1 MKKIFTLSKPSAF
14 FIAFLCAISFGFG
27 QVVAWEFNGNNGEE
41 VTVNATTINANLN
54 MSTLSRGG
62 GINPTTLNDAFSS
75 NDFTLNGT
83 QANALTNND
92 YLQFQV
98 STQTGYQVSLST
110 LDVTLRR
117 SNTGSNAYIWRYST
131 DGVNFNNI
139 GTPISYTVNAGN
151 GTAQAQINLSA
162 IAALQNVQFGTTIT
176 FRLYAW
182 GATNVGGTFAIGR
195 LAGNDLSIGG
205 VVSVAPPCPT
215 TTTWNGATWNNGLP
229 ALNKHVVLNGNYF
242 TNATNVS
249 FSACSLTVNN
259 GFILTINDNYYV
271 EVENNIAVAGEIN
284 VRPRGAVKQNSN
296 AGTVT
301 TSGSGIISV
310 TKSTAILNNWY
321 EYTYWSSP
329 VSGETI
335 GSGLSES
342 DVDRRFRFNASN
354 YLDALR
360 EINNNNTFVAGQDD
374 VDDNGDDWTLVNG
387 ATVMQPGVGYAA
399 THDEAGFFFAASYDY
414 TFRGPFN
421 NGIINVNVVR
431 NDTETNDNN
440 WNLIGNPY
448 PSAISADS
456 FFSQNSY
463 ALNPASGM
471 LDGTIYLWSQNTAP
485 SDSTNGN
492 EGLNFSASDYATIN
506 GAAQTAGGDGLT
518 PVRFIPSGQAFFVS
532 VSDSPASPSGNV
544 VFNNS
549 MRVVASNTQFFRN
562 SNTTSD
568 NKLWVNLTSDNGV
581 FNQIA
586 IAYIDG
592 ATNGFDGTFY
602 DAPRNLSANL
612 PSSIYTSIEG
622 NTKKFVIQGKA
633 SNSLTLD
640 EVIPL
645 GFNTSINVPT
655 VYTLSIAQFEGD
667 FMTNN
672 PIYLK
677 DNLLNTIHNLSTS
690 AYNFTSQVGEF
701 ESRFEIVFQ
710 PETLS
715 IGENDLN
722 ANSLTIIE
730 LNNDNVKF
738 TVSNNFDIKSVAI
751 LDLLG
756 RTLYQFEGQSNSEV
770 YNLSNLS
777 NTVYIAKVELSSGQ
791 VITKRAIKRN

>member
-27 QVVAWEFNGNNGEE
+27 QVELSSYSRVNGTGCSGVIANNANVTAAGICRSAGIAYNTGITGYNSRNWT
-41 VTVNATTINANLN
+41 TVNALN
-54 MSTLSRGG
+54 T
-62 GINPTTLNDAFSS
+62 
-75 NDFTLNGT
+75 
-83 QANALTNND
+83 ND
-92 YLQFQV
+92 YLEWTL
-98 STQTGYQVSLST
+98 SPNANYQIDLTSLEI
-110 LDVTLRR
+110 RYNR
-117 SNTGSNAYIWRYST
+117 SNTGPNKLLIRMDTGSGFVTILNDSGSNTVST
-131 DGVNFNNI
+131 AGEDHTI
-139 GTPISYTVNAGN
+139 DLSTYTSL
-151 GTAQAQINLSA
+151 TS
-162 IAALQNVQFGTTIT
+162 TIT
-176 FRLYAW
+176 FRLYAFNA
-182 GATNVGGTFAIGR
+182 GTGNGTFRIEELTAHNLTDKGIIINGDVR
-195 LAGNDLSIGG
+195 AYC
-205 VVSVAPPCPT
+205 APS
-215 TTTWNGATWNNGLP
+215 TTWNGATWSAGVPNIGTN
-229 ALNKHVVLNGNYF
+229 AIINGNYF
-242 TNATNVS
+242 TNVANPS
-249 FSACSLTVNN
+249 FSACSLTVNA
-259 GFILTINDNYYV
+259 GSTLTVNNNYYV
-271 EVENNIAVAGEIN
+271 EVQNDITVDGAIN
-284 VRPRGAVKQNSN
+284 VRPRGSVKQNSN
-296 AGTVT
+296 TAKVTENGT
-301 TSGSGIISV
+301 ISV
-310 TKSTAILNNWY
+310 TKTTAPLNAWY

-342 DVDRRFRFNASN
+342 DVDRRFRFNANN

-360 EINNNNTFVAGQDD
+360 ETANNNTFVAGQDD

-399 THDEAGFFFAASYDY
+399 THDEAGFVGPGSPPYQFDY
-414 TFRGPFN
+414 TFTGPFN

-448 PSAISADS
+448 PSAISADT
-456 FFSQNSY
+456 FFSVNSY
-463 ALNPASGM
+463 ALNPTSGK
-471 LDGTIYLWSQNTAP
+471 LDGSIYLWSQNIAP

-492 EGLNFSASDYATIN
+492 EGQNFSASDYATIN

-532 VSDSPASPSGNV
+532 VSDSPALPSGNV

-562 SNTTSD
+562 SNTPSD

-592 ATNGFDGTFY
+592 ATNEFDGTFY

-622 NTKKFVIQGKA
+622 NTKKFVIQGKNP
-633 SNSLTLD
+633 NSLTLD

-677 DNLLNTIHNLSTS
+677 DNVLNTIHNLSTS
-690 AYNFTSQVGEF
+690 AYNFISQVGEF

>member
-27 QVVAWEFNGNNGEE
+27 QVELASYSSINNTGCSGIIANNTNVSATGICRGPGIAWNNGGTYNSRNWR
-41 VTVNATTINANLN
+41 VAVNNNLPIPN
-54 MSTLSRGG
+54 NYLEWTLSPNTNYQ
-62 GINPTTLNDAFSS
+62 IDLTTMEIRYDRS
-75 NDFTLNGT
+75 GT
-83 QANALTNND
+83 GPDKMQI
-92 YLQFQV
+92 QM
-98 STQTGYQVSLST
+98 
-110 LDVTLRR
+110 
-117 SNTGSNAYIWRYST
+117 NTGSGYVTIF
-131 DGVNFNNI
+131 DD
-139 GTPISYTVNAGN
+139 N
-151 GTAQAQINLSA
+151 GTNSVDVNGEDHTIDLTAYTSLSS
-162 IAALQNVQFGTTIT
+162 TIT
-176 FRLYAW
+176 FRLFAYNA
-182 GATNVGGTFAIGR
+182 GASNGTFDIEELTARTGTDKGIIINGDVR
-195 LAGNDLSIGG
+195 AYC
-205 VVSVAPPCPT
+205 APS
-215 TTTWNGATWNNGLP
+215 TTWNGATWSAGVPNIGTN
-229 ALNKHVVLNGNYF
+229 AIINGNYF
-242 TNATNVS
+242 TNVANPS
-249 FSACSLTVNN
+249 FSACSLTVNA
-259 GFILTINDNYYV
+259 GSTLTVNNNYYV
-271 EVENNIAVAGEIN
+271 EVQNDITVDGAIN
-284 VRPRGAVKQNSN
+284 VRPRGSVKQNSN
-296 AGTVT
+296 TAKVTENGT
-301 TSGSGIISV
+301 ISV
-310 TKSTAILNNWY
+310 TKTTAPLNAWY

-342 DVDRRFRFNASN
+342 DVDRRFRFNANN

-360 EINNNNTFVAGQDD
+360 ETNNNNTFVAGQDD

-399 THDEAGFFFAASYDY
+399 THDEAGFVGPGSPPYQFDY
-414 TFRGPFN
+414 TFTGPFN

-448 PSAISADS
+448 PSAISADT
-456 FFSQNSY
+456 FFSVNSY
-463 ALNPASGM
+463 ALNPTSGK
-471 LDGTIYLWSQNTAP
+471 LDGSIYLWSQNIAP
-485 SDSTNGN
+485 SGSTNGN

-506 GAAQTAGGDGLT
+506 GVAQTAGGDGLT

-532 VSDSPASPSGNV
+532 VSDSPALPSGNV

-562 SNTTSD
+562 SNTPSD

-592 ATNGFDGTFY
+592 ATNGFDGTYY

-677 DNLLNTIHNLSTS
+677 DNVLNTTHNLSTS

-730 LNNDNVKF
+730 LNDDNVKF

>member
-27 QVVAWEFNGNNGEE
+27 QVVAWEFNGNNGDE

-54 MSTLSRGG
+54 MSTLSRGS

-110 LDVTLRR
+110 LDVTIRR

-215 TTTWNGATWNNGLP
+215 TTTWNGATWSAGVPTITTN
-229 ALNKHVVLNGNYF
+229 AIINGNYN
-242 TNATNVS
+242 TTANGNIT
-249 FSACSLTVNN
+249 ACSLTVNAGFTLNVTNNSFVQINNNVTNSGNVTVQTSGSFVQNANTGTFTLN
-259 GFILTINDNYYV
+259 G
-271 EVENNIAVAGEIN
+271 AGTSSVIKQT
-284 VRPRGAVKQNSN
+284 AVKQN
-296 AGTVT
+296 
-301 TSGSGIISV
+301 
-310 TKSTAILNNWY
+310 WY
-321 EYTYWSSP
+321 YYTYWSSP
-329 VSGETI
+329 VVNETVD
-335 GSGLSES
+335 GAFP
-342 DVDRRFRFNASN
+342 DTDTDRRFEFNASN
-354 YLDALR
+354 YLDLDGND
-360 EINNNNTFVAGQDD
+360 I
-374 VDDNGDDWTLVNG
+374 DDNANDWQLVSG
-387 ATVMQPGVGYAA
+387 ASQLVLGKGYAA
-399 THDEAGFFFAASYDY
+399 TSSPFGLYPGTDIATFDGALNTGNITTPIVYNAANLNS
-414 TFRGPFN
+414 
-421 NGIINVNVVR
+421 
-431 NDTETNDNN
+431 
-440 WNLIGNPY
+440 WNFIGNPY
-448 PSAISADS
+448 PSALDFNAFYSANSSLVDGVAYFWS
-456 FFSQNSY
+456 QSLPPQNS
-463 ALNPASGM
+463 NP
-471 LDGTIYLWSQNTAP
+471 
-485 SDSTNGN
+485 GN
-492 EGLNFSASDYATIN
+492 EVQNFNQNDYATWTTGSG
-506 GAAQTAGGDGLT
+506 GAAGASGFT
-518 PVRFIPSGQAFFVS
+518 PTQYVPSGQGFFV
-532 VSDSPASPSGNV
+532 VGNANGNAT
-544 VFNNS
+544 FTNA
-549 MRVVASNTQFFRN
+549 MRSTGNNTQFFR
-562 SNTTSD
+562 STNTSQA

-581 FNQIA
+581 FNQILV
-586 IAYIDG
+586 AYVDG
-592 ATNGFDGTFY
+592 ATNGFDGLSY
-602 DAPRNLSANL
+602 DAPRNLTADVASTL
-612 PSSIYTSIEG
+612 YTTIEG
-622 NTKKFVIQGKA
+622 NPKKYVIQGKNP
-633 SNSLTLD
+633 NSLTLD

-677 DNLLNTIHNLSTS
+677 DNVLNTTHNLSTS

-730 LNNDNVKF
+730 LNDDNVKF

-770 YNLSNLS
+770 FNLSNLS
-777 NTVYIAKVELSSGQ
+777 NTVYIAKVELSNGQ

>member
-27 QVVAWEFNGNNGEE
+27 QVELASYSSVNNTGCSGIIANNTN
-41 VTVNATTINANLN
+41 VSAAGICRGPGIAYNASLEYNSRNWTNNA
-54 MSTLSRGG
+54 STF
-62 GINPTTLNDAFSS
+62 DV
-75 NDFTLNGT
+75 
-83 QANALTNND
+83 ND
-92 YLQFQV
+92 YLEWTL
-98 STQTGYQVSLST
+98 SPNANYQIDLT
-110 LDVTLRR
+110 NMDIRYNR
-117 SNTGSNAYIWRYST
+117 SNTGPDKMLIRMNTGSGYVTIFND
-131 DGVNFNNI
+131 DGTNSVSVNGEDHTI
-139 GTPISYTVNAGN
+139 D
-151 GTAQAQINLSA
+151 LSA
-162 IAALQNVQFGTTIT
+162 YTSLTSTIT
-176 FRLYAW
+176 FRLYAYRS
-182 GATNVGGTFAIGR
+182 GTGNGTFRIQQTSTAT
-195 LAGNDLSIGG
+195 LANQGIIIRGD
-205 VVSVAPPCPT
+205 VRAYCAPS
-215 TTTWNGATWNNGLP
+215 TTWNGATWSAGVPNIGTN
-229 ALNKHVVLNGNYF
+229 AIINGNYF
-242 TNATNVS
+242 TNVANPS
-249 FSACSLTVNN
+249 FSACSLTVNT
-259 GFILTINDNYYV
+259 GSTLTVNNNYYV
-271 EVENNIAVAGEIN
+271 EVQNDITVDGAIN
-284 VRPRGAVKQNSN
+284 VRPRGSVKQNSN
-296 AGTVT
+296 TAKVTENGT
-301 TSGSGIISV
+301 ISV
-310 TKSTAILNNWY
+310 TKTTAPLNAWY

-342 DVDRRFRFNASN
+342 DVDRRFRFNANN

-360 EINNNNTFVAGQDD
+360 ETANNNTFVAGQDD

-399 THDEAGFFFAASYDY
+399 THDEAGFVGPGSPPYQFDY
-414 TFRGPFN
+414 TFTGPFN

-448 PSAISADS
+448 PSAISADT
-456 FFSQNSY
+456 FFSVNSY
-463 ALNPASGM
+463 ALNPTSGK
-471 LDGTIYLWSQNTAP
+471 LDGSIYLWSQNIAP

-492 EGLNFSASDYATIN
+492 EGQNFSASDYATIN

-532 VSDSPASPSGNV
+532 VSDSPALPSGNV

-592 ATNGFDGTFY
+592 ATNDFDGTFY

-655 VYTLSIAQFEGD
+655 VYTLSISQFEGD

-672 PIYLK
+672 PVYLK
-677 DNLLNTIHNLSTS
+677 DNVLNTIHNLSTS

-730 LNNDNVKF
+730 LNDDNVKF

-777 NTVYIAKVELSSGQ
+777 NTVYIAKVELSNGQ

>member
-27 QVVAWEFNGNNGEE
+27 QVELASYSSVNNTGCSGIIANNTNVSATGICRGSGITWNNGL
-41 VTVNATTINANLN
+41 TYNSNSWRATPNNVPTANKYLQWTLSPNANYQIDLTT
-54 MSTLSRGG
+54 MEIRYDRS
-62 GINPTTLNDAFSS
+62 PTGPDKMII
-75 NDFTLNGT
+75 
-83 QANALTNND
+83 QM
-92 YLQFQV
+92 
-98 STQTGYQVSLST
+98 
-110 LDVTLRR
+110 
-117 SNTGSNAYIWRYST
+117 NTGSGYVTILDDSGPNSVSDLGEDHTI
-131 DGVNFNNI
+131 D
-139 GTPISYTVNAGN
+139 
-151 GTAQAQINLSA
+151 LSA
-162 IAALQNVQFGTTIT
+162 YTSLTSAIT
-176 FRLYAW
+176 FRLYAFNA
-182 GATNVGGTFAIGR
+182 GSNGGTFDIEELTAHSGTDKGIIINGDVR
-195 LAGNDLSIGG
+195 AYC
-205 VVSVAPPCPT
+205 APS
-215 TTTWNGATWNNGLP
+215 TTWNGATWSAGVPNIGTN
-229 ALNKHVVLNGNYF
+229 AIINGNYF
-242 TNATNVS
+242 TNVANPS
-249 FSACSLTVNN
+249 FSACSLTVNT
-259 GFILTINDNYYV
+259 GSTLTVNNNYYV
-271 EVENNIAVAGEIN
+271 EVQNDITVDGAIN
-284 VRPRGAVKQNSN
+284 VRPRGSVKQNSN
-296 AGTVT
+296 TAKVTENGT
-301 TSGSGIISV
+301 ISV
-310 TKSTAILNNWY
+310 TKTTAPLNAWY

-342 DVDRRFRFNASN
+342 DVDRRFRFNANN

-360 EINNNNTFVAGQDD
+360 ETANNNTFVAGQDD

-399 THDEAGFFFAASYDY
+399 THDEAGFVGPGSPPYQFDY
-414 TFRGPFN
+414 TFTGPFN

-448 PSAISADS
+448 PSAISADT
-456 FFSQNSY
+456 FFSVNSY
-463 ALNPASGM
+463 ALNPTSGK
-471 LDGTIYLWSQNTAP
+471 LDGSIYLWSQNIAP

-492 EGLNFSASDYATIN
+492 EGQNFSASDYATIN

-562 SNTTSD
+562 SNTPSD

-592 ATNGFDGTFY
+592 ATNGFDGTYY

-612 PSSIYTSIEG
+612 PSSIYTSIEE

-655 VYTLSIAQFEGD
+655 VYTLSISQFEGD

-677 DNLLNTIHNLSTS
+677 DNVLNTIHNLSTS

-730 LNNDNVKF
+730 LNDDNVKF

-770 YNLSNLS
+770 FNLSNLS
-777 NTVYIAKVELSSGQ
+777 NTVYIAKVELSNGQ

>member
-27 QVVAWEFNGNNGEE
+27 QSIFRNDINNANPSTFNPFTLGQVVNPNITVSGIGRGPGIGANNGANRYNARDWDSPTFDTNDYFEFTLTPNATYE
-41 VTVNATTINANLN
+41 IDFISFVYTGQASGTGPVNFAFRSSVDGYTTNIGAPNVGGTTIN
-54 MSTLSRGG
+54 
-62 GINPTTLNDAFSS
+62 
-75 NDFTLNGT
+75 
-83 QANALTNND
+83 LTAAA
-92 YLQFQV
+92 
-98 STQTGYQVSLST
+98 YQDITS
-110 LDVTLRR
+110 
-117 SNTGSNAYIWRYST
+117 
-131 DGVNFNNI
+131 
-139 GTPISYTVNAGN
+139 
-151 GTAQAQINLSA
+151 
-162 IAALQNVQFGTTIT
+162 TIT
-176 FRLYAW
+176 FRFYAW
-182 GATNVGGTFAIGR
+182 GATGSTGTFSI
-195 LAGNDLSIGG
+195 NDFIFNG
-205 VVSVAPPCPT
+205 VVSAIPCPT
-215 TTTWNGATWNNGLP
+215 TTIWNGATWNNGLP

-259 GFILTINDNYYV
+259 GFVLTINDNYYV

-296 AGTVT
+296 AGIVT

-360 EINNNNTFVAGQDD
+360 ETNNNNTFVAGQDD

-485 SDSTNGN
+485 SGSTNGN

-532 VSDSPASPSGNV
+532 VSDSPALPSGNV

-592 ATNGFDGTFY
+592 ATNDFDGTFY

-677 DNLLNTIHNLSTS
+677 DNVLNTIHNLSTS

-730 LNNDNVKF
+730 LNDDNVKF

-770 YNLSNLS
+770 FNLSNLS
-777 NTVYIAKVELSSGQ
+777 NTVYIAKVELSNGQ